1 MTGSI
6 QVNKGKW
13 YCVLNM
19 KDEYGKRKLKWFST
33 GLPEKGNKRAAK
45 EKLEQLIQKYGEC
58 NTLTRFADM

>member
-45 EKLEQLIQKYGEC
+45 EKLEQLIVSDE
-58 NTLTRFADM
+58 